1 MLLTEIK
8 RIIKF
13 GYSNFTRRKF
23 TSVASILVM
32 TVTLFVITSLIFVQ
46 ASLNASLNNLK
57 EKVDVTVY
65 FVPGASEPAIQN
77 IETSLDKLPE
87 VRDITY
93 TSEDEA
99 LASFKEKHA
108 NDYLTL
114 QALNELDQNPLGASL
129 NIKAQDPS
137 QYESISNYFSGSDS
151 VSKEDL
157 NIVDKVDYNQNKEI
171 IERLVS
177 IINGTQKLGYILSLI
192 FIIISIII
200 TYNTIRIIIFMSK
213 EEIEVMR
220 LVGSGVKYIQGPF
233 VVSGILVGVAASL
246 ITLILFFPLSMWLG
260 NHMTNFLG
268 IDMYSYYISNFFQL
282 FIIMFISGIILG
294 AISSSLAVMRY
305 LKK

>member
-260 NHMTNFLG
+260 NHMTNFLRYRYVFLLYFEFLPV
-268 IDMYSYYISNFFQL
+268 IYYYVYFRHYFRCYI
-282 FIIMFISGIILG
+282 
-294 AISSSLAVMRY
+294 
-305 LKK
+305 